1 MNKIILLLCF
11 LPLFLSAQNYHVEY
25 INRNSPLTRFKEDLY
40 IQKDNFI
47 SIRDSVVIRDTEKI
61 KQLQEGTGNGFGF
74 FTKDKLHTVIYY
86 KNNKNNNVIIRDYIK
101 DQVYFIKDEIP
112 LIRWNTDYP
121 MTKIIAGYKCN
132 KATTIFRGSKIVAYY
147 TKSINIKTGPYKF
160 NGLPGLILEVYE
172 ENSDVNLWTATKVE
186 PLSASF
192 SGMVIPSGV
201 NIISLKSFNDRMQKK
216 NDEDFEKIMETVP
229 KGVEIKRNKTER
241 KGIEKKYEWE

>member
-1 MNKIILLLCF
+1 MNKIIWLLCF
-11 LPLFLSAQNYHVEY
+11 LPLILPAQNYHVEY
-25 INRNSPLTRFKEDLY
+25 INRNSPLTRFKENLY

-47 SIRDSVVIRDTEKI
+47 SIRDSVVIRDAEKI
-61 KQLQEGTGNGFGF
+61 KQLQAGTGNGFGF
-74 FTKDKLHTVIYY
+74 FTKDKLRTVIYY
-86 KNNKNNNVIIRDYIK
+86 KNNKDNNVIIRDYMK
-101 DQVYFIKDEIP
+101 NQVYFIKDEIP
-112 LIRWNTDYP
+112 LIRWNTNYP
-121 MTKIIAGYKCN
+121 ETKIIAGYECN

-172 ENSDVNLWTATKVE
+172 ENSDANLWTATKVE
-186 PLSASF
+186 PLSANF

-201 NIISLKSFNDRMQKK
+201 NIISLKSFNDRVQKK
-216 NDEDFEKIMETVP
+216 NDEDFEKILETVP